1 MQVVEVN
8 VKFESMADFIGMG
21 GHGLYVWLA
30 YGIALAIL
38 LFNVVQ
44 PLRQTRQ
51 LLNQQARLV
60 RREKGLS

>member
-1 MQVVEVN
+1 M
-8 VKFESMADFIGMG
+8 KFESMADFIEMG

-30 YGIALAIL
+30 YGIALAIVVL
-38 LFNVVQ
+38 NLVQ

-51 LLNQQARLV
+51 FLNQQARRA

>member
-1 MQVVEVN
+1 M
-8 VKFESMADFIGMG
+8 KFESMADFIGMG

-38 LFNVVQ
+38 LLNVVQ

-51 LLNQQARLV
+51 LLNQQARRV